1 MGVRPNERLANALQR
16 AGISN
21 RDLARRVNVRAAAA
35 GLNIAVDCARVGRWL
50 KGEHPRDPVPGIVA
64 EVLSQKL
71 GPLTL
76 ADLGWSHTGI
86 DPLDPLWSPDG
97 AAHSLHEYA
106 RSDLMLSR
114 RDMAQLAVGLPLIA
128 AAERLWWADPPAGTT
143 APGPAAR
150 VGKEDVAGIE
160 QLVRHFRDLDGRH
173 GGALFRAAIVAQLQ
187 DVTELLAHGR
197 TSTPAVDRRLRQT
210 AVDLAQ
216 LAGWTAHDAGYYGT
230 AQRYW
235 THAITLARQAQD
247 PGRGAEVM
255 SRLAHQMVYLG
266 RPDDALQLL
275 DVAGRTAAA
284 AHNLRLTAMLTAQR
298 GRMLAAVGDAQA
310 SLATLAQAQEHLA
323 RAEENGE
330 RVEEWIAYF
339 TAAELAGAT
348 AVAYRDLHTLHGKPV
363 GKASVHFATAI
374 EQRGAGYE
382 RVRAMDMV
390 GMAAAHL
397 EEDNLEEACAV
408 AGQALDLAE
417 RLDSTLIRS
426 RVLTLA
432 TATDRVSSHP
442 QVVEL
447 HQRLGGW
454 AAPDLH
460 AA

>member
-1 MGVRPNERLANALQR
+1 MSARPNEQLAHALRR

-35 GLNIAVDCARVGRWL
+35 GLNVAIDGARVGRWL

-64 EVLSQKL
+64 EVLGQKL

-76 ADLGWSHTGI
+76 ADLGWSHTGT

-114 RDMAQLAVGLPLIA
+114 RDMAHLAVGLPLVA
-128 AAERLWWADPPAGTT
+128 AAERLWWADPPAETT
-143 APGPAAR
+143 AAGTAAR
-150 VGKEDVAGIE
+150 IGMEDVAGIE
-160 QLVRHFRDLDGRH
+160 QLVRHFRDLDASH
-173 GGALFRAAIVAQLQ
+173 GGALFRNAVVAQLQ
-187 DVTELLAHGR
+187 DVTELLTHGR
-197 TSTPAVDRRLRQT
+197 TSTSAVDRRLRQT

-235 THAITLARQAQD
+235 THAITLARQAED

-255 SRLAHQMVYLG
+255 SRLGHQMVYLG
-266 RPDDALQLL
+266 RPNDALQLL
-275 DVAGRTAAA
+275 DVAARTAAA

-298 GRMLAAVGDAQA
+298 GRMLAAIGDAQA
-310 SLATLAQAQEHLA
+310 SLAMLDRA
-323 RAEENGE
+323 RENLTQAEENGE

-339 TAAELAGAT
+339 TSAELAGAT
-348 AVAYRDLHTLHGKPV
+348 AVAYRDLHTLHDKVV
-363 GKASVHFATAI
+363 GKASAHFAAAI
-374 EQRGAGYE
+374 EQRPSGYD

-432 TATDRVSSHP
+432 TATDRVSNHP

-447 HQRLGGW
+447 HQRLSDW
-454 AAPDLH
+454 AAPGLH